1 VLNGT
6 WKPQY
11 IWAGIA
17 AGMVDISPMNTAIPQ
32 AVQKL
37 VMAKRQEFIKGTAHP
52 FDGPVKDQ
60 AGKVRVPAGQVLDD
74 KAQLAIDWYV
84 QGIETR
90 G

>member
-1 VLNGT
+1 MEAPVHLGRY
-6 WKPQY
+6 WGRYGRYFPYK
-11 IWAGIA
+11 
-17 AGMVDISPMNTAIPQ
+17 AIPQ
-32 AVQKL
+32 AVQKF

-60 AGKVRVPAGQVLDD
+60 TAKVKVPAGQVLDD
-74 KAQLAIDWYV
+74 KAQLAMDWYV

>member
-1 VLNGT
+1 MEASGYLGS
-6 WKPQY
+6 
-11 IWAGIA
+11 IA

-37 VMAKRQEFIKGTAHP
+37 VVAKRQEFIIGTAHP

-74 KAQLAIDWYV
+74 KAQLAMDWYV